1 MAPSIAAQVSPREM
15 RVPGRGRQGGTIA
28 TPAGAGVA
36 IGIELLAVQPPIR
49 KTLPPQSGQMPW
61 VAGLPFFMVIFSAF
75 WITTFF
81 LSLTQ

>member
-1 MAPSIAAQVSPREM
+1 MAPYRRCAWLNARNVL
-15 RVPGRGRQGGTIA
+15 PGRRRQARTIA

-36 IGIELLAVQPPIR
+36 IDFEPLAVQPPIR